1 MVKIKIKK
9 KRYKFDDDNVFPVSS
24 YEVFE
29 ENFGGKSIFKSNL
42 NISNRYTNAY
52 MLIYI
57 RKNEINAILAPFSED
72 DIPKHIG
79 ILLKPYK

>member
-1 MVKIKIKK
+1 
-9 KRYKFDDDNVFPVSS
+9 
-24 YEVFE
+24 
-29 ENFGGKSIFKSNL
+29 
-42 NISNRYTNAY
+42 